1 MRQFLYIKSNLA
13 LIKVVIL
20 IITIFSLV
28 SCFDPFGNHNSKF
41 PLAQDSLRHQDS
53 SSVNFFVLS
62 DWGFTGNFGQKNVAE
77 EMAKISKLVGIK
89 FILTCGDNFQYSGV
103 QSVSDPLWADNFE
116 KIYNDSAL
124 HVLWYPA
131 LGNHDYYGNPD
142 AEVEY
147 SSISKYWKM
156 PDRYYSF
163 RQKINDRI
171 SIRFITLDTQG
182 LINSYRN
189 LSDTLQ
195 LDSIKQYVWFR
206 KLLQESTEKWIIV
219 TGHHPV
225 FSASTFHGD
234 TYEMIK
240 LIKPLFDQYKVDFY
254 VCGHDHDFEHTKDK
268 SEYTDYIVTGTGGY
282 PRSIGSN
289 DRTIYSLSSL
299 GFSYFKMSGDTIQ
312 MYFIT
317 DEGRI
322 GYGYKKVKSGTS
334 K

>member
-1 MRQFLYIKSNLA
+1 MRRLLYRKLKII
-13 LIKVVIL
+13 LIKVAIPVIAAL
-20 IITIFSLV
+20 CFA
-28 SCFDPFGNHNSKF
+28 SCFDTFGNHHSTF

-62 DWGFTGNFGQKNVAE
+62 DWGFTGNFGQKNVAK
-77 EMAKISKLVGIK
+77 EMVSISKLVGIK

-124 HVLWYPA
+124 QVPWYPA

-147 SSISKYWKM
+147 SSLSKYWKM
-156 PDRYYSF
+156 PNRYYSF
-163 RQKINDRI
+163 SQPINDRI
-171 SIRFITLDTQG
+171 SARFVVLDTQG

-189 LSDTLQ
+189 LSDTTQ
-195 LDSIKQYVWFR
+195 LDSIVQYVWFR
-206 KLLQESTEKWIIV
+206 KLLQQSTEKWIIV

-225 FSASTFHGD
+225 LSASTFHGD

-254 VCGHDHDFEHTKDK
+254 ICGHDHNFEHAKYK
-268 SEYTDYIVTGTGGY
+268 NEYTDYIVTGTGGY
-282 PRSIGSN
+282 PRAIEGN
-289 DRTIYSLSSL
+289 KRTIFSLSSL
-299 GFSYFKMSGDTIQ
+299 GFSYFKMTSDTIQ
-312 MYFIT
+312 LYFIT
-317 DEGRI
+317 DDNRI
-322 GYGYKKVKSGTS
+322 GYGYKKVKSDTS